1 MLHSREKNDNAIRV
15 IKPELMN
22 IQLAHIEV
30 LVKVIKNKK
39 PWSKK
44 ILEDHIHNLLLR
56 RT

>member
-44 ILEDHIHNLLLR
+44 ILEDHIHNLLLQ